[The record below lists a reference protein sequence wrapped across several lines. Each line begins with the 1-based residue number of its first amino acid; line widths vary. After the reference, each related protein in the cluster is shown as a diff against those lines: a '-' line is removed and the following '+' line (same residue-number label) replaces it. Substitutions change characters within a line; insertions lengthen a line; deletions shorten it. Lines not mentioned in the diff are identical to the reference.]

1 MKTVDW
7 EMAQV
12 KALAEQIA
20 NIRTSAWIRS
30 TYVKAGWTSAAPACN
45 TAVWKKDTEDSL
57 S

>member
-7 EMAQV
+7 EMVQV

-30 TYVKAGWTSAAPACN
+30 SYVKVGGLVRLLLVILPFGRRTQKIP
-45 TAVWKKDTEDSL
+45 
-57 S
+57 